1 MNKKGSTTTMKVA
14 IIGAGNVGTALATSI
29 TRAGYDVTISASSP
43 QSAQAAARRSGATAV
58 ASNTAAVGDANI
70 VILAIPYVEA
80 GEQVAVEIA
89 DASAGRVVIDATNP
103 LKLDFSGLAVDGSSA
118 AEEFQK
124 LIPKASV
131 VKAFNT
137 VLASN
142 QAHPNR
148 DIDGFVAGDDPDAKQ
163 TVLDLVEKVGLN
175 PVDVGPLTA
184 ARYLEGMAYLNIG
197 LNAKNGWDWTS
208 AWRLER

>member
-29 TRAGYDVTISASSP
+29 TRAGYEVTISASSP

-124 LIPKASV
+124 LIPKARV